1 MTYTATLTSKGQ
13 MTIPHQIVKKL
24 NLKKG
29 RKLVFHLEDN
39 RIYFETATDMIN
51 RLAGSF
57 PMPDKFKGM
66 DIEKIIKTSKEEY
79 FKNKKQ

>member
-13 MTIPHQIVKKL
+13 TTIPHQIIKILK
-24 NLKKG
+24 LKKSQ
-29 RKLVFHLEDN
+29 KLIFQLEGN
-39 RIYFETATDMIN
+39 RIYIETPVDMVN
-51 RLAGSF
+51 RLSGSF
-57 PMPDKFKGM
+57 PMPKKFKGM